1 MIENIIRPTLQP
13 QYAVSTETLV
23 YGQGDVLVDGKA
35 TPKELLL
42 DLYQPAQAP
51 SGLRPVV
58 LAIHGGGFVM
68 GSRTNKGIVNLAS
81 ALAARGYVVVSLEYR
96 LAPDHP
102 IPSGRVQGLTD
113 LVETLDMSHIVA
125 TLGLSEAEY
134 KAAVPA
140 AMEDA
145 LTALIW
151 LANQAESRS
160 LDLSRLVLLGSS
172 AGAFT
177 TLYTVYHANDFGLA
191 TPGVAAVIDLWG
203 GFGFSRDAAALE
215 AGEPPIFIVH
225 GTDDPMVP
233 FALSEAVVARAQA
246 VGVPYEFYPLAGY
259 GHGFLAI
266 DLMTVKVDGQTIF
279 EHLVRF
285 LDATLFRQ
293 IE

>member
-1 MIENIIRPTLQP
+1 MTMNMIRPTLQP

-23 YGQGDVLVDGKA
+23 YGQGDVLVDGQV

-42 DLYQPAQAP
+42 DLYHPTNAP
-51 SGLRPVV
+51 PGLRPIV

-68 GSRTNKGIVNLAS
+68 GSRTNKGIVNIANG
-81 ALAARGYVVVSLEYR
+81 LAARGYVVVAVQYR
-96 LAPDHP
+96 LAPDNP

-145 LTALIW
+145 LTALTW

-160 LDLSRLVLLGSS
+160 LDLSRLVILGSS

-177 TLYTVYHANDFGLA
+177 TLYTVYHANDFGLE

-203 GFGFSRDAAALE
+203 GFGFSSDASALE
-215 AGEPPIFIVH
+215 AGEPPLFIVH
-225 GTDDPMVP
+225 GTADPMVP

-266 DLMTVKVDGQTIF
+266 DVMTVKVDGQTIF
-279 EHLVRF
+279 ERLVRF
-285 LDATLFRQ
+285 LDSALFT
-293 IE
+293 